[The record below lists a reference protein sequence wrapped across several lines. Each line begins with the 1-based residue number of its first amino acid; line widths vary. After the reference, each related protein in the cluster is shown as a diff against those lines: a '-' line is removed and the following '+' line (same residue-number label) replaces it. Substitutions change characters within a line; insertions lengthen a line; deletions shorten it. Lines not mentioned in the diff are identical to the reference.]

1 MPTAGDVFGAVLDGT
16 KLTSK
21 LASEYGL
28 GPTGAAMA
36 SYSLPSVANLGSFKE
51 MPLNDS
57 FAKEL
62 IETEEEYKGKMKG
75 IRGDFSAYAKATLD
89 FVKHN
94 TKNLE
99 KYRSAITSCIRGFTA
114 KKIDEYRK
122 KLIAPLDA
130 VIGDCKHEKVE
141 DLLAETYAKRFS
153 DQKLKITGSGGILIG
168 DFAAEEKACAENMK
182 KLIEK
187 TPADGFM
194 KLIYGE
200 EASKLGRFKE
210 LAKEK
215 LNRIRS
221 KSGKPLDSV
230 NGAVGGI
237 VDTTMKSVGESLMLS
252 RKILTPFELLLLDGK
267 ILSLGV
273 AHSMANALSSYDK
286 TMRDYPAE
294 LRAYVGACGKYSK
307 ELKKQLKDYENYL
320 FTIEKPSVSFD
331 KKVKA
336 KSKIISL
343 LDEMIAKTESIV
355 KDIRFSYMLKSEALV
370 DGGYSTGLRVENKK
384 DESSRLIIIGGWTFG
399 HFAQAV
405 TEVAKRTKEQLNTLI
420 PLSVKGGMINAEKL
434 LGKKGAEESSSK
446 ADTQASEATAG
457 ITDKKAQ
464 EKKEKEKAK
473 AKDKALKVY
482 IGFLEKAKDVYV
494 EAEKAKNNAK
504 KLYDI
509 LKGTDEDCK
518 NAFEEHFGGD
528 PSKTPTNKLADNSDV
543 YNKSIDSIAKEGKG
557 FLKLQAL
564 YQYFQLQIY
573 VTKDKNGK
581 DTERNVSV
589 IDWSPKKQVVNKKN
603 AGLVVNYHFDKEPS
617 DIDSFFETT
626 SNALQEFKTLGK
638 EVTGSFNKFVKLYKG
653 AASAQEK
660 KNKKAAK
667 EAAKQKKQ
675 EEKEA
680 KNKKA
685 EEEKQRKAAEKAAK
699 KKK

>member
-1 MPTAGDVFGAVLDGT
+1 MPGVVGSVLDAAG
-16 KLTSK
+16 LTSK
-21 LASEYGL
+21 MASEYGL
-28 GPTGAAMA
+28 GPTGEAMA

-51 MPLNDS
+51 KPLNDS
-57 FAKEL
+57 FAREL
-62 IETEEEYKGKMKG
+62 IETEEEYDKKMKG
-75 IRGDFSAYAKATLD
+75 VRGDFSAYAKATLD
-89 FVKHN
+89 FIKHN
-94 TKNLE
+94 TKNLK

-114 KKIDEYRK
+114 KKIGEYRK

-130 VIGDCKHEKVE
+130 MIADCDHEKVK
-141 DLLAETYAKRFS
+141 DLLAQTYADRFKS
-153 DQKLKITGSGGILIG
+153 QKLKITGSEGILIG

-182 KLIEK
+182 ELIDN

-221 KSGKPLDSV
+221 RSRKPLDSV

-237 VDTTMKSVGESLMLS
+237 VDTAMKSVGESLMLS

-267 ILSLGV
+267 ILSIGV

-343 LDEMIAKTESIV
+343 LDEMIKKTESIV
-355 KDIRFSYMLKSEALV
+355 NDGDLSYPLTSEALV
-370 DGGYSTGLRVENKK
+370 DGGYSTGLRVGNKK

-434 LGKKGAEESSSK
+434 LGKKGAEQSSSK
-446 ADTQASEATAG
+446 ADTQAAEATAG

-464 EKKEKEKAK
+464 EKKEKEKEKEKAK

-494 EAEKAKNNAK
+494 KAEKAKNNAK

-509 LKGTDEDCK
+509 LKGTDGDCK
-518 NAFEEHFGGD
+518 KAFEGHFGGD
-528 PSKTPTNKLADNSDV
+528 PSKNPTNKLADNSDV
-543 YNKSIDSIAKEGKG
+543 YNTSIDSIAKEGKG

-573 VTKDKNGK
+573 VTKDQSGK
-581 DTERNVSV
+581 DTEHNVSV

-626 SNALQEFKTLGK
+626 SNALQEFKILGK
-638 EVTGSFNKFVKLYKG
+638 EVTGSFDKFVKLYKG
-653 AASAQEK
+653 AASEQEK

-667 EAAKQKKQ
+667 EPEAQKKK
-675 EEKEA
+675 EEK
-680 KNKKA
+680 
-685 EEEKQRKAAEKAAK
+685 
-699 KKK
+699 